1 MSDMRVVLGVVAA
14 AALLS
19 APLAA
24 AEIDPR
30 ALVLR
35 QSDVPAGFV
44 VDRGDTGLRTNER
57 EAKSDPRASALF
69 ERWGRV
75 TGYEAEFDRGSA
87 SISSRADLLRTAKG
101 ARMLLDFFELEMRK
115 SGIKG
120 LVRTRLRLGA
130 EGWVYRGRSPFAF
143 TVVAWRYGRVFAG
156 VAGTGISRAR
166 TLALAR
172 VQQRRIAAAL
182 R

>member
-1 MSDMRVVLGVVAA
+1 MRIALGAVAA

-24 AEIDPR
+24 AELDPG

-35 QSDVPAGFV
+35 QSDVPAGFE
-44 VDRGDTGLRTNER
+44 VDRVQTGSRTNEQ
-57 EAKSDPRASALF
+57 EAKSDPRAAALF

-75 TGYEAEFDRGSA
+75 TGYEAGFDRGSA
-87 SISSRADLLRTAKG
+87 SIDSRADLLRTAKG

-115 SGIKG
+115 GGIKG
-120 LVRTRLRLGA
+120 LVRSRVRLGA

-143 TVVAWRYGRVFAG
+143 TVVAWRYKRVFAG
-156 VAGTGISRAR
+156 VAGMGISRDG